1 MDFYSSL
8 IQIFPNRS
16 KIISKGFEFRRNRQS
31 FIEYTYIIYLQ
42 FFYQSYFFH
51 KQFQLITK
59 LQKKSFL
66 RKCISTKEKNST
78 TRTNMFEHVNTYFDS
93 EKVSENWN
101 NPEWNTRI
109 SRSNAVS
116 ILILWNET
124 NTLLSIHVPLLN
136 NNNPIYVLAYTYIY
150 IF

>member
-16 KIISKGFEFRRNRQS
+16 KTISKEFEFRRNRQS

-59 LQKKSFL
+59 L
-66 RKCISTKEKNST
+66 
-78 TRTNMFEHVNTYFDS
+78 
-93 EKVSENWN
+93 
-101 NPEWNTRI
+101 
-109 SRSNAVS
+109 
-116 ILILWNET
+116 
-124 NTLLSIHVPLLN
+124 
-136 NNNPIYVLAYTYIY
+136 
-150 IF
+150 